1 MAIAKI
7 ILSYILGYVRVTVE
21 GYYIE
26 RFINICNNNKILMW
40 SIKRD
45 KGVKLYANIG
55 IKDFKRIIEIS
66 KKTQCKTKIIKKRGV
81 PFILNRYRKRK
92 IFAMLLLILI
102 TLIIISSNYVWNI
115 EIQVEDQSEIVGIE
129 EEIKKAGLV
138 VGKKKTEI
146 DAKEIINQIRLD
158 RSDISWIGIE
168 MKGTNVIVK
177 IVKSER
183 APEIINE
190 TDYTNIISN
199 KNGII
204 TKITAQNGT
213 AKVVVGDV
221 VQEGTVL
228 IEGTMTGKYTDT
240 RYVHSIGEVEAK
252 VWYSKSKKIY
262 YSEEKKQKT
271 GKEEKK
277 YRIKINKIEI
287 NLNKRLSKF
296 KIYDKIEEEKKI
308 RIFSNLYLP
317 ISIIK
322 TTNQEIEKIEETH
335 TKEEAKNI
343 GIEELRKELEEE
355 IDDPEKIVEEIVNTK
370 EEKEYIEV
378 NLTYEVV
385 ENIGTEEKIEF

>member
-40 SIKRD
+40 NVKRD

-55 IKDFKRIIEIS
+55 IRDFKKIIQIS
-66 KKTQCKTKIIKKRGV
+66 KKTKCKIKITRKRGV

-92 IFAMLLLILI
+92 IFAILLMILI
-102 TLIIISSNYVWNI
+102 ILIMISSNYVWNI
-115 EIQVEDQSEIVGIE
+115 EIQIEGEGEVLGIE
-129 EEIKKAGLV
+129 EEIKNAGLL
-138 VGKKKTEI
+138 VGKKKTDV
-146 DAKEIINQIRLD
+146 DAKEVINKVRLN
-158 RSDISWIGIE
+158 RTDISWMGIE

-177 IVKSER
+177 IVKSEKP
-183 APEIINE
+183 PEIINE
-190 TDYTNIISN
+190 TDYTNIVSN
-199 KNGII
+199 KDGVI

-213 AKVVVGDV
+213 AKVAVGDV
-221 VQEGTVL
+221 VQEGTIL
-228 IEGTMTGKYTDT
+228 IEGTMTGKFTEQ

-252 VWYSKSKKIY
+252 VWHSKSKKIY
-262 YSEEKKQKT
+262 YNEEKTKKT

-277 YRIKINKIEI
+277 YKIKINNFEI
-287 NLNKRLSKF
+287 NFNKRLSKF
-296 KIYDKIEEEKKI
+296 KIYDTIDEEKKI

-322 TTNQEIEKIEETH
+322 TTNQEKEIHKKTH

-355 IDDPEKIVEEIVNTK
+355 IINTENIVEEIVNTK

-378 NLTYEVV
+378 NLTYEVI
-385 ENIGTEEKIEF
+385 ESIGTQEKIEF